1 MDTIDARIAALAR
14 RQHALVTSAQA
25 LGCGATPAFVKH
37 RLATGRWLRLYRG
50 VYLIAGGEITWET
63 KVHAAVLAAGNG
75 AMASHRTAAVLS
87 DLDDFRPG
95 PVELTVPRHRRPVRL
110 PVRVHESTD
119 IDLAQPVL
127 RRGIPTTGL
136 LRTLLDIGCLVPFDT
151 LEGAVEQVLRETG
164 NDWPDL
170 YEVLVL
176 HARRGRNGCGPFRA
190 VLDERFGDEVVTD
203 SKFERLVRRLLAD
216 AGVDEPVSQHPI
228 YDGTRFICEVDLAW
242 PDRMVAAE
250 LQSKKHHLHS
260 KGFERDKERLNDARL
275 HGWNVLEYTFKAYRT
290 TPDRL
295 VREIET
301 ALAQRSGVS

>member
-1 MDTIDARIAALAR
+1 MSDIDARIAAIASN
-14 RQHALVTSAQA
+14 QHALITHTQA
-25 LGCGATPAFVKH
+25 LSAGATPAMIKY
-37 RLATGRWLRLYRG
+37 RCRTGRWRPVHRG
-50 VYLIAGGEITWET
+50 TYLVAGAPFTWET
-63 KVHAAVLAAGNG
+63 KVHAAVLAAGSG
-75 AMASHRTAAVLS
+75 ALASHRTAAVLW

-95 PVELTVPRHRRPVRL
+95 TAELTVPRHRKPEQL

-119 IDLAQPVL
+119 LDLARPTR

-151 LEGAVEQVLRETG
+151 LEAAIEQVLRDTR

-190 VLDERFGDEVVTD
+190 VLDERFGDAVITD

-216 AGVDEPVSQHPI
+216 AGVDEPVSQYSI
-228 YDGTRFICEVDLAW
+228 WDGGRFIAEVDLAW

-250 LQSKKHHLHS
+250 LQSKKHHLHTR
-260 KGFERDKERLNDARL
+260 GFERDKRRLNDARL
-275 HGWNVLEYTFKAYRT
+275 HGWNVLEYTFQAYRT
-290 TPDRL
+290 QPERL
-295 VREIET
+295 VSEIQT
-301 ALAQRSGVS
+301 ALTQRSGAA

>member
-1 MDTIDARIAALAR
+1 MDSVDARIAAIAR

-37 RLATGRWLRLYRG
+37 RLSTGRWLRLYRG
-50 VYLIAGGEITWET
+50 VYLIAGTEITWET
-63 KVHAAVLAAGNG
+63 KVHAAVLAAGPG

-95 PVELTVPRHRRPVRL
+95 PVELSVPRHRRPVRL

-190 VLDERFGDEVVTD
+190 ILDERFGDAVVTD

-250 LQSKKHHLHS
+250 LQSKKHHLHT

-275 HGWNVLEYTFKAYRT
+275 HGWNVLEYTFKAYRNQ
-290 TPDRL
+290 PDRL
-295 VREIET
+295 IREVQT
-301 ALAQRSGVS
+301 ALAQRSCVS